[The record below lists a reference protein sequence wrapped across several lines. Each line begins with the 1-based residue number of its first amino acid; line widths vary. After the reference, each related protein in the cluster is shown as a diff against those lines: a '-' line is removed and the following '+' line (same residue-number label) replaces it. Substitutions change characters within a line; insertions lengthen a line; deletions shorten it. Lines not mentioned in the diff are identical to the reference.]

1 MVTKEMIQKEID
13 DAHIIVK
20 GYNHVI
26 KTSTNSLEREKYKHD
41 KAYAIGKIEA
51 FNSILIKL

>member
-1 MVTKEMIQKEID
+1 MIQKEIH
-13 DAHIIVK
+13 DAQIIVK

-26 KTSTNSLEREKYKHD
+26 KTSNNALEREKYKHD
-41 KAYAIGKIEA
+41 KAYEIGKIEA